1 MKSIAHNIMVSKLV
15 VHVLLF
21 CLSSTVS
28 SFSVDRRQFWG
39 QAVAGGSAGMLV
51 LSQPAHAASSQE
63 AADKAKIVKGYQ
75 RLTYLLDNWEKETTV
90 CGRSDNPYIGCE
102 RTPMKVMDY
111 LGYRD
116 TNDPLFKVEKT
127 LMRLQ
132 AYVPEKLDAE
142 YQDAMEKLV
151 EKADEGSGLAY
162 VSSWGESNPGGGK
175 DRIELFIERS
185 KKDVIE
191 VRDSLASVIKIL
203 DLKP

>member
-1 MKSIAHNIMVSKLV
+1 MGTLTLV
-15 VHVLLF
+15 P
-21 CLSSTVS
+21 
-28 SFSVDRRQFWG
+28 
-39 QAVAGGSAGMLV
+39 SAY
-51 LSQPAHAASSQE
+51 AASSQE

-75 RLTYLLDNWEKETTV
+75 RLTYLLDNWEKETTI
-90 CGRSDNPYIGCE
+90 CGRGDNPYIGCE
-102 RTPMKVMDY
+102 RTPLKVMEY

-132 AYVPEKLDAE
+132 AYVPDNLDAE
-142 YQDAMEKLV
+142 YQDAMDKVV

-185 KKDVIE
+185 RNDVVE
-191 VRDSLASVIKIL
+191 VRNSLEKVIKIL